1 MIPFLLTLQVALI
14 SGMAGADA
22 SAAARAACEDWGQV
36 SPDERIVYVGETVT
50 LYVVDGNVTECGD
63 SDRCE
68 WSVDDDQGQ
77 LSATSGSPV
86 DWTAPDS
93 LTDCLPI
100 TLRVYVEC
108 PGVPA
113 GSVTVDLRCTDEQR
127 AELLATRGSTIAAGG
142 GGTSG
147 RAAALLLPALGLL
160 RIRRRRYHSSP

>member
-63 SDRCE
+63 SDRCA
-68 WSVDDDQGQ
+68 WSVDDDLGQ

-86 DWTAPDS
+86 D
-93 LTDCLPI
+93 
-100 TLRVYVEC
+100 
-108 PGVPA
+108 
-113 GSVTVDLRCTDEQR
+113 
-127 AELLATRGSTIAAGG
+127 
-142 GGTSG
+142 
-147 RAAALLLPALGLL
+147 
-160 RIRRRRYHSSP
+160 